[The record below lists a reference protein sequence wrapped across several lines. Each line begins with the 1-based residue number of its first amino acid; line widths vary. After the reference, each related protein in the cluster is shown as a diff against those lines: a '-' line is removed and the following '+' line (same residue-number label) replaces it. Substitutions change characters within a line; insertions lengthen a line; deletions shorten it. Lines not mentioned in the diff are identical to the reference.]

1 MLKIV
6 VYFFLNNWEYYL
18 KIIFEIIEL
27 LNFEFI
33 IILCLIL
40 FLLIISNENKY
51 IFERIMN

>member
-6 VYFFLNNWEYYL
+6 VYFFLNNWECYL